1 MLIIVNNNM
10 LSMRLQ
16 NNFNSI
22 RSNNSMDDDDNVC
35 VFVWMWCVTRITKLI
50 NVFL

>member
-1 MLIIVNNNM
+1 M

-35 VFVWMWCVTRITKLI
+35 ACVDVVCYK
-50 NVFL
+50 NH